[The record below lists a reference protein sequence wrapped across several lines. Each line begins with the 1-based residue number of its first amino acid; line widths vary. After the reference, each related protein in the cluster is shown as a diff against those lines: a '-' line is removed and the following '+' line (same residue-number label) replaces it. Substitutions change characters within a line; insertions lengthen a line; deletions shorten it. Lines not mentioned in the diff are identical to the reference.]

1 MDRVHIT
8 HVKKVVH
15 ITQTWVK
22 WTTLGNMDRS
32 ILPKKGVVHIPSF
45 FGMTQKAWVIWT
57 TPISPKLQ

>member
-22 WTTLGNMDRS
+22 WTTLGIMDRS
-32 ILPKKGVVHIPSF
+32 ILPQKEVVHITLF
-45 FGMTQKAWVIWT
+45 LG
-57 TPISPKLQ
+57 

>member
-22 WTTLGNMDRS
+22 WTTLGNSNTNLDRS
-32 ILPKKGVVHIPSF
+32 ILPQKEVVHITLF
-45 FGMTQKAWVIWT
+45 LG
-57 TPISPKLQ
+57 